1 MTREQAKELLPV
13 IQAYAEGKEVQF
25 LDAYDKSWCDCS
37 EAGFNVQTKWRVK
50 PEPREF
56 WLVYCRGACKP
67 SEIWDYKPSGL
78 SEGVR
83 YIHVREVIE

>member
-13 IQAYAEGKEVQF
+13 LQAYAEGKTVQMKNF
-25 LDAYDKSWCDCS
+25 GGDWMDC
-37 EAGFNVQTKWRVK
+37 EFCLTGNEWRVK
-50 PEPREF
+50 PEPRDF
-56 WLVYCRGACKP
+56 WLVYCRGAWKP